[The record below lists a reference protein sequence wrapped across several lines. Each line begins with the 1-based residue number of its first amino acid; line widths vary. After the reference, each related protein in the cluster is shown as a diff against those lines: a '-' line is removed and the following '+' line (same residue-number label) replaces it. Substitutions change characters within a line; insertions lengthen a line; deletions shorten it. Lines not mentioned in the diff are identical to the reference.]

1 MTRFQFLVPVD
12 GSENS
17 MNAGKH
23 AVELATKYGAEISI
37 IFVVDSHRYIL
48 PEILEIIH
56 SAGEEY
62 VGQIRKI
69 ALESGVT
76 VKSAKVLTGIPVENI
91 VNEAKAIDANLI
103 VLASKGGAESK
114 GPSIG
119 VVANRVLRQSHS
131 HVLLVRSTA
140 NKEHYRNILISTD
153 GSKDAEYAAYF
164 GMSIAKRYDAKVYA
178 CNIIDS
184 RNKILERHITTF
196 DETGK
201 GRVLGESIQF
211 SEAII
216 KRMREHMLKDAEKIA
231 EGVKNIA
238 DKKGVTAQ
246 TIVKD
251 GNTAPEILKIVK
263 TKDIDLVVLGS
274 HGKGSI
280 SKMLLGSISEKIAST
295 ARCSVLVIR
304 GSRIERV
311 VPE

>member
-17 MNAGKH
+17 INAGKH
-23 AVELATKYGAEISI
+23 AVELAAKYGAEISI
-37 IFVVDSHRYIL
+37 IFVVDSHKYIL
-48 PEILEIIH
+48 PEILTIIH

-69 ALESGVT
+69 AQDSGVT
-76 VKSAKVLTGIPVENI
+76 VKSAKVLTGIPVETI

-103 VLASKGGAESK
+103 VLASKGGVESK

-119 VVANRVLRQSHS
+119 VVANRVLRHSHS
-131 HVLLVRSTA
+131 HVLLVRSTK
-140 NKEHYRNILISTD
+140 NKEHYKNILISTD
-153 GSKDAEYAAYF
+153 GSKDAEYAAHF
-164 GMSIAKRYDAKVYA
+164 GMSIAKRYNAKAYA
-178 CNIIDS
+178 CNIVDS
-184 RNKILERHITTF
+184 RNKILERHITTV

-201 GRVLGESIQF
+201 GRVLGEPINF

-216 KRMREHMLKDAEKIA
+216 KRMKEHLLKDAEKIA
-231 EGVKNIA
+231 DGVRNIA
-238 DKKGVTAQ
+238 DKKGVTAE

-251 GNTAPEILKIVK
+251 GNTASEILKIVK
-263 TKDIDLVVLGS
+263 TKDIDLIVLGS

-280 SKMLLGSISEKIAST
+280 SKMLLGSVSEKVAST
-295 ARCSVLVIR
+295 ARCSVLVVR
-304 GSRIERV
+304 SSRIERV